1 MNTRL
6 KKLIILVVVISTIL
20 TVGGIVYTSMLG
32 VENNKYTTTM
42 GTIAEIETETV
53 GENTVVVKWASVTYK
68 TPQGEMTSKLSGM
81 LPNRLEKGAEVEV
94 RFNNENP
101 YKVTAETINWFP
113 AVMLIV
119 LGVLYAVAGA
129 MVIVFKKKAGYYA
142 IVEQTNDPTPIED
155 DGFSIAD
162 QIEKMD
168 QEENMSDFSKDAISG
183 DNDQQ

>member
-20 TVGGIVYTSMLG
+20 TVGGVVYTSMLG

-68 TPQGEMTSKLSGM
+68 TPQGEMTSKLSGI

-101 YKVTAETINWFP
+101 YKVTAEKINWFP